1 MRIQRVVLRNH
12 KALRSRDD
20 SFDLPSGEAV
30 SEAVCLRGVNG
41 SGKTTYLLALVA
53 LWEQLRRYIKQGPE
67 GRASAELR
75 HSINSYIG
83 VQLTGLPG
91 PIPSLWVQY
100 GEVSQASP
108 PRGWVL
114 HLGGTF
120 MQRSHEVDGTRRLS
134 RIGPVRPYL
143 SPNPVVMGPD
153 AGPEPEDA
161 GQEFRAFWGQQLNA
175 LQLAGLAEKQ
185 AQPLPNVL
193 YLGAEDRYIAKLG
206 REEDLSEPAAEDAF
220 RWLARYQPTRDKR
233 LHIENSITA
242 LRLVNP
248 TRFAEIRERIH
259 AVLPNVELLDR
270 SDRDTLR
277 PLVRV
282 RNGAIT
288 TLDWLSAGERAA
300 FIALFH
306 VARWL
311 TPGGVVLIDEPELH
325 QHLSLMRINLSAL
338 HRFVVKKMGG
348 QLIVASHAAEVWEHF
363 RHSYRLIDLDDPSGP
378 EPSAE

>member
-41 SGKTTYLLALVA
+41 SGKTTYLLALVE
-53 LWEQLRRYIKQGPE
+53 LWEQLRRYIKQGPA
-67 GRASAELR
+67 GRDSLDLR
-75 HSINSYIG
+75 HFGDSYIG

-100 GEVSQASP
+100 GEVSYASP
-108 PRGWVL
+108 PPGWVL

-120 MQRSHEVDGTRRLS
+120 TWKPREIGGTSIR
-134 RIGPVRPYL
+134 PVRPYL

-193 YLGAEDRYIAKLG
+193 YLGAEDRYITPLG

-233 LHIENSITA
+233 QHIENSITA

-259 AVLPNVELLDR
+259 AVLPNVELLDQ
-270 SDRDTLR
+270 SHSHTLR

-288 TLDWLSAGERAA
+288 TLDALSAGERAA